1 MKNLRKLSKRE
12 LKSVSGGI
20 PSCYFDIVLNQ
31 MVCPC
36 NPHLYYNCN
45 GKCVP
50 LDQACAT
57 PGVEL

>member
-1 MKNLRKLSKRE
+1 MKNLRKLSTRE
-12 LKSVSGGI
+12 LKSVKGGI
-20 PSCYFDIVLNQ
+20 PGCYYDVVLNQ

-50 LDQACAT
+50 LDQACPT
-57 PGVEL
+57 PGIEL